1 MNLSEGARAFRW
13 FQHDGRRHA
22 ISNRLLVGDDGATL
36 CGVPITVPP
45 TPPPLI
51 ARCWPTCGECD
62 VAWRTHEGI
71 PVFPR
76 PRTGTGQA
84 RLPRTSQ

>member
-1 MNLSEGARAFRW
+1 MNLSDGRRAFRW

-22 ISNRLLVGDDGATL
+22 IPVALLVGDGGATL
-36 CGVPITVPP
+36 CGVSVTVPSA
-45 TPPPLI
+45 PPPPI
-51 ARCWPTCGECD
+51 ARCWPTCGDCD

-76 PRTGTGQA
+76 ARACTERPRLS
-84 RLPRTSQ
+84 RR